1 MIHNISYYLHTPG
14 LSEIM
19 ESFHL
24 QSYSNEDGASIV
36 IFGASGDLS
45 KRKIFPS
52 LFRLFHCG
60 YLKEGKVSIIG
71 YARTML
77 SDKEFQ
83 SRLIPFMKLSNQKE
97 SIDSSMIAFFKMIS
111 YYSGSYEDLS
121 LLKNQLKKSKLNI
134 FYLALPPTQFLT
146 VSKEINRYFHDEN
159 TRIVIEKP
167 FGRDLDSSIY
177 LSDSLALLFRDNQLY
192 HIDHYLEKEM
202 VKNLFT
208 LRFANFIFR
217 DIWNSRAIDNV
228 QITFKETIG
237 IEGRGSYFDDIG
249 IVRDVLQNHLL
260 QLLSIVAMKPP
271 ENLTPEHIRKE
282 KVSVLNQI
290 RPISL
295 KTDVILGQYEGYKNE
310 PDVSPDS
317 NTPTFAAVIMYID
330 DDRWKDVPFILK
342 CGKGLD
348 QQKAEIRI
356 QFKDVSEPLVFSH
369 KDLARNELV
378 IKIQPNE
385 SIYLKMIVKRPG
397 LSNLYQP
404 VITELDLTMRE
415 KFSHIYIPEAYE
427 SLLFD
432 VFQGDQ
438 SHFVHR
444 SELQVAWK
452 IVDPL
457 LNSNL
462 PVHSYPMNSRGP
474 HQADS
479 MVSNRGGYKQ
489 SEKPYLWPKPE

>member
-1 MIHNISYYLHTPG
+1 MKSSQIQTYS
-14 LSEIM
+14 SENG
-19 ESFHL
+19 SV
-24 QSYSNEDGASIV
+24 IV

-71 YARTML
+71 YARTTL
-77 SDKEFQ
+77 SDKEFK
-83 SRLIPFMKLSNQKE
+83 SRLSPFMKLSNQKE
-97 SIDSSMIAFFKMIS
+97 SIDSSLTIFFKMIS
-111 YYSGSYEDLS
+111 YHNGSYEDLS
-121 LLKNQLKKSKLNI
+121 FLKHHLKKSKLNI

-146 VSKEINRYFHDEN
+146 VSKEIDRHFHGEN
-159 TRIVIEKP
+159 IRIVIEKP
-167 FGRDLDSSIY
+167 FGRDLVSSNH
-177 LSDSLALLFRDNQLY
+177 LSDSLALLFKEEEIY

-217 DIWNSRAIDNV
+217 DVWNSRAIDNV

-260 QLLSIVAMKPP
+260 QLLSIVAMNPP
-271 ENLTPEHIRKE
+271 ENLIPEHIRKE
-282 KVSVLNQI
+282 KISVLNQI

-295 KTDVILGQYEGYKNE
+295 KTDVVLGQYEGYKNE
-310 PDVSPDS
+310 LDVSSDS

-330 DDRWKDVPFILK
+330 DVRWKDVPFILK

-356 QFKDVSEPLVFSH
+356 QFKDVSEPLVFSP

-397 LSNLYQP
+397 LSNMYQP
-404 VITELDLTMRE
+404 VITELDLSMRE

-444 SELQVAWK
+444 NELEIAWK

-474 HQADS
+474 PQADS
-479 MVSNRGGYKQ
+479 MISNRGGYKQ
-489 SEKPYLWPKPE
+489 SEKLYAWPKPE